1 MGHGVEMLEL
11 GSGLSANLII
21 SGRESKL
28 TQTLSLDMRIFSFAG
43 QSSKSLATQ
52 KSLLGYLH
60 AIVARSIMKDFGNF
74 RALVEQT
81 IDLQQAE
88 LRQKEVGTGHN
99 QRGESEILAFYY
111 TVCFKLSN

>member
-52 KSLLGYLH
+52 
-60 AIVARSIMKDFGNF
+60 
-74 RALVEQT
+74 
-81 IDLQQAE
+81 
-88 LRQKEVGTGHN
+88 
-99 QRGESEILAFYY
+99 
-111 TVCFKLSN
+111 

>member
-1 MGHGVEMLEL
+1 MEHVAVCMGHGVEMLEL

-52 KSLLGYLH
+52 
-60 AIVARSIMKDFGNF
+60 
-74 RALVEQT
+74 
-81 IDLQQAE
+81 
-88 LRQKEVGTGHN
+88 
-99 QRGESEILAFYY
+99 
-111 TVCFKLSN
+111 